1 MGKKSV
7 AGKSL
12 CRSDGLELIQ
22 LNIIFL
28 KYAFLIF
35 PHEAGRENHRGLVKA
50 FCSPFRQAL

>member
-22 LNIIFL
+22 LNIIFF
-28 KYAFLIF
+28 KYAF
-35 PHEAGRENHRGLVKA
+35 
-50 FCSPFRQAL
+50 